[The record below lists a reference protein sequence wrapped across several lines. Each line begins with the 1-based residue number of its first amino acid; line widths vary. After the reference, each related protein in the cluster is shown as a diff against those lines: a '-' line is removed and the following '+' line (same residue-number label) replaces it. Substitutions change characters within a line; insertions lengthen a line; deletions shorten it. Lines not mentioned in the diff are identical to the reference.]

1 MTGIFDSIN
10 ALIKLADDPNMATAA
25 TSVGK
30 AATELPADVRDIRDL
45 MKAML
50 LELKHMDV
58 LLSRLLPVHPAK
70 WPHVEYQHVSD
81 KTGEGALLNEEELN
95 AATDAL

>member
-30 AATELPADVRDIRDL
+30 AATELPADVKEIRNILAD
-45 MKAML
+45 ML
-50 LELKHMDV
+50 GEMRHMDE
-58 LLSRLLPVHPAK
+58 LLGRLLPVHPAK
-70 WPHVEYQHVSD
+70 WPHVEFNS
-81 KTGEGALLNEEELN
+81 EEDLN